1 MAQSTT
7 QIALLRAINL
17 AGRNLVAMADLRM
30 CLAECGMI
38 EPRTLLQSGNAIFR
52 SRTAPA
58 AVEAR
63 LESEARSRWSL
74 AIEVMVRTSA
84 EWAAVIDGN
93 PFPKE
98 ARNDPSHL
106 LVMFLKSAPRAAAV
120 QGLQQQIKDRELV
133 QAVGRELFVTYPD
146 GVGRSRLTANVI
158 EKALGTRG
166 TARNWNT
173 VLKIQ
178 ALAEQS

>member
-1 MAQSTT
+1 MVRSTT
-7 QIALLRAINL
+7 QIALLRAVNL
-17 AGRNLVAMADLRM
+17 AGRHLVAMADLRM

-63 LESEARSRWSL
+63 LEAEVRERWSM
-74 AIEVMVRTSA
+74 AIDIMVRTAA
-84 EWAAVIDGN
+84 EWAAVIDHN

-98 ARNDPSHL
+98 ARTDPGHL
-106 LVMFLKSAPRAAAV
+106 LVMFLKAAPGAGAV
-120 QGLQQQIKDRELV
+120 RGLRQQIKDREFV
-133 QAVGRELFVTYPD
+133 EAVGRELFVTYPD

-158 EKALGTRG
+158 EKALDTRG

-173 VLKIQ
+173 VLKVQ
-178 ALAEQS
+178 ALANQS

>member
-1 MAQSTT
+1 MAQPTT

-17 AGRNLVAMADLRM
+17 AGRNLVAMADLRL
-30 CLAECGMI
+30 CLTECGMS
-38 EPRTLLQSGNAIFR
+38 EPRTLLQSGNAVFR
-52 SRTAPA
+52 SRTGPA

-63 LESEARSRWSL
+63 LEAEARSRWSL
-74 AIEVMVRTSA
+74 AIDVMVRTAA
-84 EWAAVIDGN
+84 EWATVVHAN

-98 ARNDPSHL
+98 ARDDPSHL
-106 LVMFLKSAPRAAAV
+106 LVMFLKAAPAAAAV
-120 QGLQQQIKDRELV
+120 RGLQQQVKDRELV
-133 QAVGRELFVTYPD
+133 RAVERELFVTYPD
-146 GVGRSRLTANVI
+146 GVGRSRLTANAI

>member
-1 MAQSTT
+1 MAQPTT

-17 AGRNLVAMADLRM
+17 AGRNLVAMADLRR

-63 LESEARSRWSL
+63 LESEARSRWLL

-106 LVMFLKSAPRAAAV
+106 LVMFLKSAPGASAV
-120 QGLQQQIKDRELV
+120 RGLQQQIKDRELV

-146 GVGRSRLTANVI
+146 GVGRSRLTANLI